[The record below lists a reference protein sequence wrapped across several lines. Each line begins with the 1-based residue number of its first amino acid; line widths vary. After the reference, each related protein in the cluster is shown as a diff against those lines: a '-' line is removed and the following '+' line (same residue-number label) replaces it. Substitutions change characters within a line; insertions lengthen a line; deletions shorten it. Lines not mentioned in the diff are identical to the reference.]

1 MKYKRYAVFAAAFLL
16 AAMTGCTSQ
25 AEISGGSSEAT
36 AEQSQASG
44 DENLDDVGAF
54 GSFTSYTLNGEEVNE
69 DIFSEAD
76 LTMVNIW
83 GTFCR
88 PCINEMPDLGEIADE
103 YEDKGMQML
112 GVISDVYETGD
123 ATAQEIIDKTGADYT
138 HIILTEDIYNNYVYQ
153 VRGVPTTVF
162 VDSEGRQVGDAI
174 MGSKSKE
181 KWIAIIEE
189 KISEAA
195 GDEE

>member
-1 MKYKRYAVFAAAFLL
+1 MKYKRYAVLSAAFVL

-25 AEISGGSSEAT
+25 AEISGGSSEAI

-44 DENLDDVGAF
+44 DENLDDAEVF
-54 GSFTSYTLNGEEVNE
+54 GSFTSYTLDGEEVNE

-138 HIILTEDIYNNYVYQ
+138 HIILTEDVYNNYVYQ

-162 VDSEGRQVGDAI
+162 VDSEGRPVGDAI